1 MKLSSHIKMILEYFD
16 TQTKVI
22 GLVIALV
29 IVLLW
34 MRSGPTMRAPG
45 GNGRRI
51 SRNSFQKNPKGYFKD
66 LHKSKHQ
73 SMWK

>member
-1 MKLSSHIKMILEYFD
+1 MKLSSNIKMILEYFD
-16 TQTKVI
+16 TPTKVI

-29 IVLLW
+29 IAFFW

-51 SRNSFQKNPKGYFKD
+51 SRNSFEKNPKGYFRD
-66 LHKSKHQ
+66 LRKK
-73 SMWK
+73 

>member
-1 MKLSSHIKMILEYFD
+1 MILEYFD

-51 SRNSFQKNPKGYFKD
+51 SRNSFQKKHELFYNTYLQVPMQDKSNPK
-66 LHKSKHQ
+66 LQ
-73 SMWK
+73 I